1 MVSPNEILNLF
12 LLFVKSGEIF
22 FFKVQKFEFV
32 TLPNLHAKMK
42 VCLSFLKP
50 KIEM

>member
-12 LLFVKSGEIF
+12 CCLFKVVK

-50 KIEM
+50 KIEV